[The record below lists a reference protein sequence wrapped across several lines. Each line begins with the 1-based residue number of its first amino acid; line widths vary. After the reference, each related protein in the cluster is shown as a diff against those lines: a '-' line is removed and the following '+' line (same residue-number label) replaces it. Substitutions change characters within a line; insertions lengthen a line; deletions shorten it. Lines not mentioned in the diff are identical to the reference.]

1 MLLLVDSSEMTVQL
15 AMIDGVARY
24 DYEWEA
30 GRQFAHDFLGYLR
43 DRLDEHGWTLSDIL
57 GIGVFRGPGSYTG
70 LRIGMSV
77 LNTLADSLSIPI
89 VGATGEG
96 WAGDCERRLQAGE
109 NDQIVLP
116 EYGGDA
122 HVTKP
127 RK

>member
-1 MLLLVDSSEMTVQL
+1 MIVLVDSSEMMVRL
-15 AMIDGVARY
+15 ALIDDNTRY

-43 DRLDEHGWTLSDIL
+43 DRLAEHDWTLTDIT

-77 LNTLADSLSIPI
+77 LNTLADSLAVPI
-89 VGATGEG
+89 VGAMGGNWMGE
-96 WAGDCERRLQAGE
+96 CERRLHGGE
-109 NDQIVLP
+109 NDQIVMP

-122 HVTKP
+122 HVTQP

>member
-1 MLLLVDSSEMTVQL
+1 MILLVDSS
-15 AMIDGVARY
+15 AMLVRLTLIEDRGRH

-30 GRQFAHDFLGYLR
+30 GRQFAHGFLAYLR
-43 DRLDEHGWTLSDIL
+43 DRLAENKSTIADIS

-77 LNTLADSLSIPI
+77 LNTLADALAVPI
-89 VGATGEG
+89 VGAMGDN
-96 WAGDCERRLQAGE
+96 WAGECERRLQMGE

-122 HVTKP
+122 HVTSP

>member
-1 MLLLVDSSEMTVQL
+1 MMVRL
-15 AMIDGVARY
+15 ALIDNDRRY

-30 GRQFAHDFLGYLR
+30 GRQFAHEFLGYLR
-43 DRLDEHGWTLSDIL
+43 DRLAEQDWAIVDIS

-77 LNTLADSLSIPI
+77 LNTLADSLAVPI
-89 VGATGEG
+89 VGATSEN
-96 WAGDCERRLQAGE
+96 WAGECEQRLHRGE
-109 NDQIVLP
+109 NDRVVLP

-122 HVTKP
+122 HVTQP

>member
-1 MLLLVDSSEMTVQL
+1 MILLIDSSQMLVRLTL
-15 AMIDGVARY
+15 IDGTTRY

-30 GRQFAHDFLGYLR
+30 GRQFAHEFLGYLR
-43 DRLDEHGWTLSDIL
+43 DRLADHNWTLRNIT

-77 LNTLADSLSIPI
+77 LNTLADSLAVPI
-89 VGATGEG
+89 VGAVGENWMG
-96 WAGDCERRLQAGE
+96 ECEQRLQGGE
-109 NDQIVLP
+109 NDQIAMP

-122 HVTKP
+122 HVTQP

>member
-1 MLLLVDSSEMTVQL
+1 MILLVDSSEMMVRL
-15 AMIDGVARY
+15 ALIDNDRRY

-30 GRQFAHDFLGYLR
+30 GRQFAHEFLGYLR
-43 DRLDEHGWTLSDIL
+43 DRLAEQGWTIADIS

-77 LNTLADSLSIPI
+77 LNTLADSLAVPI
-89 VGATGEG
+89 VGATGDN
-96 WAGDCERRLQAGE
+96 WAGECEQRLHGGE
-109 NDQIVLP
+109 NDRVVLP

-122 HVTKP
+122 HVTQP